1 MPSLR
6 RGSTASPHHS
16 FSAPRFKSD
25 LASSYPSYPSHP
37 LNDSASIMSRPE
49 NQSGEQK
56 IINALVARL
65 VNKLPCNSGVQL
77 VVLESD
83 AAVQSIIQSL
93 LQLSRTRSSLVV
105 QSLVNVLEM
114 LSKYASS
121 STSLAGAPLSIL
133 HSQLYI
139 LYILNLCLSTSW
151 RQHSQASSPPLSNI
165 PRCWSD
171 PYAFEDH
178 LAKHMLSVL
187 LVYTRLISL
196 DTEFGDVSGN
206 QAPSKE
212 SKNLGTTS
220 SSLWSKAVLASSSS
234 CSLGTRFLQQH
245 SHSRSSPNRDE
256 PLGEKLSA
264 TCTTAL
270 STVIQMTKFTARIV
284 FYLSASNW
292 PLVFAQIKKR
302 VHYLTTTIEDSP
314 DLTELRLL
322 EWSNVDQA
330 RLSQILA
337 EISSTFSYIKRP
349 AQITVATMLRKAI
362 RNWININPIEYEA
375 LVESGKGLEGGVDTL
390 FDALY
395 SISDLGSSSNA
406 RRTKAFYPLMAK
418 LLVVCPDILRRVI
431 AREST
436 KGKSGLSKKISYM
449 NSFKKGLNST
459 KGFEACALSYIEFM
473 SAGIALSP
481 RLETSPIRSLI
492 HDIQND
498 LKNALFSSSLSKE
511 ISDQNA
517 VVEGLVAL
525 YRLNPTTTRGLL
537 FPTLWNDSSDASKVV
552 AVKACIMIAME
563 GSRLPWYPPVDD
575 LKKEVSSSIRGVL
588 KSCVAASTSD
598 LYAGR
603 RPRGSFEIPS
613 KQTDLASEILNL
625 YSLDPSFVFSGVRL
639 DSSADDIASL
649 FMALSSFMV
658 LPNPEVIRVAAAK
671 TNVTLVHYVRNMC
684 HQSDHV
690 MGLANNAAA
699 GIWQMLLDVGRQ
711 VLFAFHDGHG
721 DEIPTSATAMREIA
735 GAVIQIAEQ
744 HPGMMFP
751 SPKAQPAA
759 IVVST
764 AGFICIASPDV
775 GQTTLTLPLFS
786 TLGKLTRMTQRYA
799 SGEIIASAYSTFPS
813 NRTDAFEKLAALP
826 AAIGRQQQQRMIR
839 RSLRPLATGSSLT
852 VSVWMGLASIWKTLT
867 AKIIVADAGNSV
879 SSRENR
885 RITAAAIEGLDAEES
900 KEWQN
905 TMSFLAALAN
915 VGLTNLKP
923 QCLSEIIG
931 KEGFLP
937 AAYDQ
942 NISDPGALIE
952 TFIKRCIE
960 LLMSS
965 SITVRE
971 SAKAALGSELPTT
984 MCRVLV
990 AQMIKL
996 LYRANNPSGVNI
1008 SDSFTTFIEQAVA
1021 ILRLQVDR
1029 MGPDDDVPSVQVDM
1043 GELLYLLGK
1052 YIQRLGKSDL
1062 FLRLKIR
1069 YSHLIEAALRK
1080 PDNVL
1085 TASAGK
1091 FKIVA
1096 LDWLAEWSMEIS
1108 RDNDVY
1114 STSMDPSAQY
1124 QRELDHACLRTM
1136 VPVTDGLK
1144 LSAGG
1149 EESEDRQGV
1158 RKSRL
1163 FYRHYCNLVKVIEK
1177 FNSEEDK
1184 SSAQSP
1190 SVHGQ
1195 SSSKPTGPDDAP
1207 TLAILALSNLL
1218 SANIDVGLKHC
1229 LALGYHEDP
1238 NLRIVFMQLLTNIL
1252 QQGTR
1257 FGGLAAKRISY
1268 APKLYLEGL
1277 TNPNLALALAMVD
1290 VCPQTGA
1297 EVDELSTLLFRVFEG
1312 KGTLLGLMRVLIER
1326 EVNMTNHES
1335 ELFRANSIT
1344 MRMITIFAKTYGYN
1358 HVRATLQPLILSL
1371 AEKPAEC
1378 SFELDPRKAAPGDD
1392 IERNSDHL
1400 RLMCQALLDLICSS
1414 TPRVPLMFRAICHHI
1429 WEVVDDRFPNSR
1441 HSAVGSFIFLRFFCP
1456 AIVSPE
1462 SIDLDVNPDTRET
1475 RRALLLITKVIQN
1488 LANNVVFKEPHM
1500 KVLNSFLSDNIKQ
1513 VTKFLSDIAIRPK
1526 TIEVQKAA
1534 KTFQEEAER
1543 SQDLDGDDAIIHRFV
1558 FKHQARLEASLSSMP
1573 KSFNYAPNSKVA
1585 GTEFDGPAALE
1596 RLRKVMNATG
1606 APPDATLLA
1615 ASVRAQAYDEFM
1627 RHNQGRS
1634 VDSVRE
1640 VFYEGPA
1647 SQNGRRIFYFIV
1659 SRVAL
1664 IDYDLLAYHVF
1675 LTLEKV
1681 TECFDLIID
1690 LTDFSNSTELPM
1702 VWLKKSIQLCPSGI
1716 LSFLNILVFY
1726 NPNSYARKRLR
1737 HLISELLTI
1746 SAPAGKS
1753 VVAASSPSELVNHIP
1768 FSSLALPE
1776 HTMAL
1781 AYEADHV
1788 FTNLVCLSDHG
1799 MQIPVVVKLGHDCL
1813 QVASWRKQDLTS
1825 SLKSYI
1831 IDVVKLNTID
1841 DIITGGGFP
1850 SDQIVIKHSQKETLT
1865 FLSRK
1870 CNEMAHV
1877 IRSVRSRL
1885 REDTPLNSRIL
1896 RPTDV
1901 PATLLNVALLNLTSS
1916 NEALRMGAYI
1926 LVNELSQFFKYG
1938 LASGAL
1944 NVSAGLTI
1952 PSNSIPWVHDLS
1964 CALANSA
1971 SHLTLEFLKEWV
1983 IGFSKADTPL
1993 KTASLHYVGPWLAH
2007 LDQFSRPTRD
2017 HAEESVKQVRGIV
2030 RSLVSITVAERR
2042 RLHLT
2047 IQEHLWTPL
2056 AKAHESLIDIMLFE
2070 LIHDAIDA
2078 GLGSDKT
2085 ECIADILVSI
2095 SSTNVRGKVISRLRK
2110 SLAQTYL
2117 RPSNHLTE
2125 NANWNEVCALARIT
2139 LALGF
2144 NPTTAL
2150 DAQLFLP
2157 EIFHVVTL
2165 LLGAGPVIMRQTVYG
2180 LLVGIIHSLA
2190 FNATVGEMDGE
2201 ALAVLLRRVQEP
2213 EMMASFGVTLGQ
2225 GDLELSGLPKK
2236 DETDV
2241 HSLDHVKEV
2250 SKFLGEV
2257 LVAGAVSVDC
2267 ANAWRARWM
2276 GLVAA
2281 TCFQHSPATQPQAFI
2296 VLGYLASDEVDDDL
2310 IYQILV
2316 AMSKALSHFIES
2328 DSILIAS
2335 MLRCLTCIIP
2345 GLMSDSQY
2353 VTSLFWLAIGV
2364 LQLGYIPLFAPGLQL
2379 MITALRSINTISNGM
2394 QFTELMEFLLNA
2406 RRTVADQVKK
2416 LDQVSGVS
2424 FDTEFTFSLIAII
2437 YKGVR
2442 HPSTKKLTIEVL
2454 LELLQ
2459 LAANPRESSVGDG
2472 TVVIPSGVA
2481 YFVTLISISASSG
2494 DELKGVFKAARLYVD
2509 DNQMDIERVSV
2520 FSLLSIPDNSTALLL
2535 VSLVVSLLNG
2545 SGGSDAEN
2553 VVLYKLLADAS
2564 AEIPE
2569 VLAMAYDSLIPRIV
2583 ATLTTTNN
2591 TLIINSS
2598 TTILERALSDPNYT
2612 FTNSSAIL
2620 SADSSTSL
2628 SHGGHGTVYA
2638 SSISS
2643 NLSVGA
2649 AREQVL
2655 DDLGMK
2661 GLAELAFPQVRMDRL
2676 NMMAKWVASLIHNFT
2691 V

>member
-6 RGSTASPHHS
+6 KGSTASPHHS
-16 FSAPRFKSD
+16 ISAPRLKSD
-25 LASSYPSYPSHP
+25 VTSAYPSYPSHP

-56 IINALVARL
+56 ILNALVARL
-65 VNKLPCNSGVQL
+65 VNKLPCNSGIQL
-77 VVLESD
+77 AILESD
-83 AAVQSIIQSL
+83 AVVQSTIQSL
-93 LQLSRTRSSLVV
+93 LQLSGTRLSLVV
-105 QSLVNVLEM
+105 QSLVNVLEA

-121 STSLAGAPLSIL
+121 STSLAESPLSVL

-139 LYILNLCLSTSW
+139 LYILNLCLLTSW
-151 RQHSQASSPPLSNI
+151 RQRSHVSPPPSSDL
-165 PRCWSD
+165 PRCWPD

-178 LAKHMLSVL
+178 LAKHILSVL
-187 LVYTRLISL
+187 VIYTRLVSL
-196 DTEFGDVSGN
+196 DIEFGDVSGN

-212 SKNLGTTS
+212 SKGLGTAS
-220 SSLWSKAVLASSSS
+220 SSSWSKSMSASSSS
-234 CSLGTRFLQQH
+234 CSFGTLFLQQH
-245 SHSRSSPNRDE
+245 SYSRSSSHRDE
-256 PLGEKLSA
+256 HFDEKLST
-264 TCTTAL
+264 TCATAL
-270 STVIQMTKFTARIV
+270 STVTQMTKFTARAV

-292 PLVFAQIKKR
+292 PLVSTQIKKR
-302 VHYLTTTIEDSP
+302 LHYLTTTIEDSP

-322 EWSNVDQA
+322 EWSNVNQA
-330 RLSQILA
+330 RLSQILS
-337 EISSTFSYIKRP
+337 EISSAFSYIKRP
-349 AQITVATMLRKAI
+349 TQITVATMLRKAI
-362 RNWININPIEYEA
+362 RNWITINPIEYEA
-375 LVESGKGLEGGVDTL
+375 LIESGKRLEGGADAL
-390 FDALY
+390 FDVLY
-395 SISDLGSSSNA
+395 SASDLGSSSSA
-406 RRTKAFYPLMAK
+406 RRTKAFYPLMAR
-418 LLVVCPDILRRVI
+418 LLVVCPDILRRVM

-436 KGKSGLSKKISYM
+436 KGSSGLSKKISYM
-449 NSFKKGLNST
+449 DSFRKGLNST

-473 SAGIALSP
+473 SAGMAVSP
-481 RLETSPIRSLI
+481 RLETSAIRSLI

-517 VVEGLVAL
+517 IVEGLVAL
-525 YRLNPTTTRGLL
+525 YRQNPTTTGGLL
-537 FPTLWNDSSDASKVV
+537 FPKLWNDSSDASKIV
-552 AVKACIMIAME
+552 AVKACAMIAVE
-563 GSRLPWYPPVDD
+563 GSRLPWYPPVED

-588 KSCVAASTSD
+588 KAHTAVSISDRYAA
-598 LYAGR
+598 R
-603 RPRGSFEIPS
+603 RPRGSFELPS
-613 KQTDLASEILNL
+613 KQIDLTFEILNL
-625 YSLDPSFVFSGVRL
+625 YSLDPSFAFSGARL
-639 DSSADDIASL
+639 DSSTDDIVSL
-649 FMALSSFMV
+649 FMTLSSLMV
-658 LPNPEVIRVAAAK
+658 LPNPEIARVTAVK
-671 TNVTLVHYVRNMC
+671 TNVTLVNYVRDMC
-684 HQSDHV
+684 QQSDHV
-690 MGLANNAAA
+690 MRLASSAAA

-711 VLFAFHDGHG
+711 VLFAFHDGG
-721 DEIPTSATAMREIA
+721 VDEVTASATAMREMA
-735 GAVIQIAEQ
+735 HAVIQMAER
-744 HPGMMFP
+744 HPRIMFP
-751 SPKAQPAA
+751 SPKAQPATM
-759 IVVST
+759 VVSA
-764 AGFICIASPDV
+764 AGFVCIVSPDIE
-775 GQTTLTLPLFS
+775 QTTLTLPTLS
-786 TLGKLTRMTQRYA
+786 ILGKLTRMAHRSA
-799 SGEIIASAYSTFPS
+799 SGEIMTSAYSTFPN
-813 NRTDAFEKLAALP
+813 NRADAFEKLAALP

-839 RSLRPLATGSSLT
+839 RSLRPLAIGSSLT
-852 VSVWMGLASIWKTLT
+852 LSVWMGLASIWKAFT
-867 AKIIVADAGNSV
+867 AKIVAADAGNFV
-879 SSRENR
+879 SSREKQR
-885 RITAAAIEGLDAEES
+885 MMTGDIEGLDAEES

-905 TMSFLAALAN
+905 AILFLAALAN

-923 QCLSEIIG
+923 KCLSEVID
-931 KEGFLP
+931 KEGLLP

-942 NISDPGALIE
+942 DISDPGALIE
-952 TFIKRCIE
+952 AFIRQCVE
-960 LLMSS
+960 LLVSN

-971 SAKAALGSELPTT
+971 SAKVALGSELPTT

-996 LYRANNPSGVNI
+996 LSHAINPSGVNI
-1008 SDSFTTFIEQAVA
+1008 SDSFTTFVEQAVA

-1029 MGPDDDVPSVQVDM
+1029 MGPDDDVPLVQVDM
-1043 GELLYLLGK
+1043 GELLYMLGK
-1052 YIQRLGKSDL
+1052 YIQRLGRRDL
-1062 FLRLKIR
+1062 FLRLKTR
-1069 YSHLIEAALRK
+1069 YCQLTEAALRK
-1080 PDNVL
+1080 PDNIL
-1085 TASAGK
+1085 TANGGR
-1091 FKIVA
+1091 FKIAA
-1096 LDWLAEWSMEIS
+1096 LEWLAEWSMATS
-1108 RDNDVY
+1108 KDKDVY
-1114 STSMDPSAQY
+1114 STSMDSNARY
-1124 QRELDHACLRTM
+1124 QRELDHACLRAM
-1136 VPVTDGLK
+1136 VPVTDGLQ

-1149 EESEDRQGV
+1149 EESEDPQGV
-1158 RKSRL
+1158 LKSRL
-1163 FYRHYCNLVKVIEK
+1163 FYRHYHQLVKVIEK
-1177 FNSEEDK
+1177 SNAEEDK
-1184 SSAQSP
+1184 SSAQSL
-1190 SVHGQ
+1190 SVH
-1195 SSSKPTGPDDAP
+1195 KTTNPDDAP

-1238 NLRIVFMQLLTNIL
+1238 TLRTVFMQLLINIL

-1326 EVNMTNHES
+1326 EVTMTNHES

-1414 TPRVPLMFRAICHHI
+1414 APRVPLMFRAVCHHI
-1429 WEVVDDRFPNSR
+1429 WEVVDDRFPDSR

-1500 KVLNSFLSDNIKQ
+1500 KVLNPFLSDNIKQ

-1526 TIEVQKAA
+1526 TIEVQNAA

-1573 KSFNYAPNSKVA
+1573 KSFRHASSSKLA
-1585 GTEFDGPAALE
+1585 RTEFDGPAALE

-1606 APPDATLLA
+1606 APPDSTLLA
-1615 ASVRAQAYDEFM
+1615 ASVRAQVYDEFM
-1627 RHNQGRS
+1627 RHNQGRN

-1640 VFYEGPA
+1640 VFYEGPV

-1659 SRVAL
+1659 SRVAFV
-1664 IDYDLLAYHVF
+1664 DYDLLAYHVF
-1675 LTLEKV
+1675 LSLERV
-1681 TECFDLIID
+1681 TEYFDLIID
-1690 LTDFSNSTELPM
+1690 LTDFSHSTELPM
-1702 VWLKKSIQLCPSGI
+1702 VWLKKCIQLCPSGT
-1716 LSFLNILVFY
+1716 LSNLNTLVFY

-1746 SAPAGKS
+1746 SAPVGKS
-1753 VVAASSPSELVNHIP
+1753 VVAASSPSELVDHIP

-1813 QVASWRKQDLTS
+1813 QIASWRKQDLTP

-1831 IDVVKLNTID
+1831 IDVVKLSVID
-1841 DIITGGGFP
+1841 DIITGGGIP
-1850 SDQIVIKHSQKETLT
+1850 SDQLVIKHSQKETLT

-1870 CNEMAHV
+1870 RNEMAHI
-1877 IRSVRSRL
+1877 IRSARSRL
-1885 REDTPLNSRIL
+1885 REDTPLNSRVL

-1916 NEALRMGAYI
+1916 SETLRMGAYV
-1926 LVNELSQFFKYG
+1926 LVNELSQFFKYD
-1938 LASGAL
+1938 LASRVL
-1944 NVSAGLTI
+1944 KVSAGLTI
-1952 PSNSIPWVHDLS
+1952 PNNSLSWVQDLS
-1964 CALANSA
+1964 RVLANSA
-1971 SHLTLEFLKEWV
+1971 PHLTLEFLKEWV

-1993 KTASLHYVGPWLAH
+1993 KTASLHYVGPWLAN

-2017 HAEESVKQVRGIV
+2017 DAEESVKQVRGIV

-2047 IQEHLWTPL
+2047 IQEHLWAPF
-2056 AKAHESLIDIMLFE
+2056 ARAHECLVDIVLSE
-2070 LIHDAIDA
+2070 LIHSAIDA

-2095 SSTNVRGKVISRLRK
+2095 SSTNVHGKVIARLRK

-2125 NANWNEVCALARIT
+2125 NATWNEVCALARIT

-2150 DAQLFLP
+2150 DTQLFLP
-2157 EIFHVVTL
+2157 ELFHVVTL

-2180 LLVGIIHSLA
+2180 LLVGIIRSLA
-2190 FNATVGEMDGE
+2190 SNATIGEMDAE
-2201 ALAVLLRRVQEP
+2201 ALAMLLRRLQEP
-2213 EMMASFGVTLGQ
+2213 EMMRSFGVTQGQ
-2225 GDLELSGLPKK
+2225 GHLELSGLPRK

-2241 HSLDHVKEV
+2241 HLLDRVEEV
-2250 SKFLGEV
+2250 SKFLDEV

-2281 TCFQHSPATQPQAFI
+2281 TCFQHNPATQPQAFI

-2316 AMSKALSHFIES
+2316 AMSTALSHFVGS
-2328 DSILIAS
+2328 DPILIVS
-2335 MLRCLTCIIP
+2335 MLRCLSRIIP
-2345 GLMSDSQY
+2345 GLFPDSRY
-2353 VTSLFWLAIGV
+2353 VTSLFWLAVGV
-2364 LQLGYIPLFAPGLQL
+2364 LQLGYIPLFAPALEL
-2379 MITALRSINTISNGM
+2379 MITALRSINMANEGM
-2394 QFTELMEFLLNA
+2394 QSTELMEFLLDA

-2424 FDTEFTFSLIAII
+2424 FDTDITFALIAII

-2442 HPSTKKLTIEVL
+2442 HPYTKKLTAEIL

-2459 LAANPRESSVGDG
+2459 LAANTGGSSSGNG
-2472 TVVIPSGVA
+2472 TFVVAGGVA
-2481 YFVTLISISASSG
+2481 YFVALLSISANSG
-2494 DELKGVFKAARLYVD
+2494 DELKDVFKAARLYVD
-2509 DNQMDIERVSV
+2509 DSHMDVECVSV

-2535 VSLVVSLLNG
+2535 VSFVVSLLNG
-2545 SGGSDAEN
+2545 SEGSDAEKAI
-2553 VVLYKLLADAS
+2553 LYKLLADAS

-2583 ATLTTTNN
+2583 STLTSTNN
-2591 TLIINSS
+2591 ISIISSS

-2612 FTNSSAIL
+2612 FTNTSAIPN
-2620 SADSSTSL
+2620 ADSNTSL
-2628 SHGGHGTVYA
+2628 PYPGHGKVYA

-2643 NLSVGA
+2643 SPSVGA

-2661 GLAELAFPQVRMDRL
+2661 GLAELAFPQVKVERL
-2676 NMMAKWVASLIHNFT
+2676 NMMAKWVASLIENFT
-2691 V
+2691 I